1 METCYLHIFGILTE
15 AGQQQQCQ
23 ILQNKTLACV
33 LLLMNS
39 IMESAESLANFA
51 TSYVGLASLSRV
63 GLKSRGVTLVV
74 FFVHGGDQ

>member
-1 METCYLHIFGILTE
+1 MNIFWYFNRG
-15 AGQQQQCQ
+15 AGQQQCQ

-63 GLKSRGVTLVV
+63 GLKSRGVLVV
-74 FFVHGGDQ
+74 FFVPGGYQ